1 MTNIDESTTN
11 DPDNEEQNPVETPTP
26 SDYFDDLEQKE
37 NISIYPDEEMSDVE
51 NRFFGNSKIT
61 PPRQRSGRKISVF
74 EKRRRVKLQARRVR
88 RIVRHIEVWSVLK
101 ISILFFACLWAVF
114 LIAGFIV
121 WGVAD
126 TLNGLMAVPN
136 LIALLLL
143 SGRVFKLSKKAD
155 FSFIFLSLFV

>member
-114 LIAGFIV
+114 LIAGFII
-121 WGVAD
+121 WGVAES
-126 TLNGLMAVPN
+126 
-136 LIALLLL
+136 
-143 SGRVFKLSKKAD
+143 SGTVGKLES
-155 FSFIFLSLFV
+155 LSLIHI